1 MPLRRSWR
9 RQNPDR
15 ESFNNIWITLQEY
28 WRIIVPKISVE
39 IPQHIIDDVNRHV
52 GDDGKFVTFSDAVRT
67 ALRKMLDQLDEIDR
81 RQGRLKE
88 VGEE

>member
-1 MPLRRSWR
+1 
-9 RQNPDR
+9 
-15 ESFNNIWITLQEY
+15 
-28 WRIIVPKISVE
+28 VPKISVE

-52 GDDGKFVTFSDAVRT
+52 GDGGKFVNFSDAVRT

-88 VGEE
+88 GGEE

>member
-1 MPLRRSWR
+1 M
-9 RQNPDR
+9 
-15 ESFNNIWITLQEY
+15 
-28 WRIIVPKISVE
+28 PKISVE

-52 GDDGKFVTFSDAVRT
+52 GDGGKFVNFSDAVRT

-88 VGEE
+88 GGEE